1 MIITLFVS
9 MIRHFRTEFSFRFR
23 DISSC
28 ENDIRL
34 FSTPFDI
41 QVNAVPKKYQMKL
54 IELKCSNEIKPKLQC
69 EHVSLFDFCK
79 KYLES
84 KRYPNLVKH
93 AKKWHPSSA
102 ALMRGNNYFRQ

>member
-23 DISSC
+23 DISSR

-41 QVNAVPKKYQMKL
+41 QVNALPKKYQTKL
-54 IELKCSNEIKPKLQC
+54 I
-69 EHVSLFDFCK
+69 
-79 KYLES
+79 
-84 KRYPNLVKH
+84 
-93 AKKWHPSSA
+93 
-102 ALMRGNNYFRQ
+102 AL